1 MSCTDDGGG
10 GERCMCVCTAAQAA
24 ASEKLRR
31 CCEDGDDQCTV
42 RTSQLLTL
50 GHIYDIALA
59 RRSASPPA
67 LRQLRESG
75 SSVRL
80 DNSSHRTL
88 LQSYL
93 GDVLAP
99 VWLRREGRRGRRG
112 QTRSHVLVCDEHLR
126 LLREPAS
133 YAPLPQRRRRR
144 RPRPTAAA
152 ALASRRQAERRARP
166 PGAGQP
172 AGVRSEGRL
181 RRLALPPAGG
191 AVRGAPPPHA
201 APGSADSGVAAAGGA
216 AGEGARAGRQHG
228 GHPREDAGGRRPG
241 GTGTHNKNNARSVRA
256 AAAAAGGGQ
265 DRGGEAGVDRLAE
278 GGQGYRQAPGGGDA
292 PPAGARLAP
301 APVQA
306 LVLCRCPVVPREG
319 YQTSSFYWSMLRSRM
334 RFWSCCQDQSASD
347 VSFLFLYLH
356 FLFLYGFTTI

>member
-10 GERCMCVCTAAQAA
+10 DERCMCVCTDAQMS

-99 VWLRREGRRGRRG
+99 VWLRRASRRG

-126 LLREPAS
+126 LLREPTS
-133 YAPLPQRRRRR
+133 YARYLDGDAAADHDHPPLRRWRHDDRLSAEHARQVRDSLREYDQKGASAVSLYRRLAAQSEERRRRTKPPAQLTPGWQQLAALQGKVHELDDSMVATLGKMLVDADQAEHTPEESELQRLLPAVAKTEEERQAMTALLKTGEATGKPRVEAMR
-144 RPRPTAAA
+144 RQLVLAWLRHRSKHPAAA
-152 ALASRRQAERRARP
+152 
-166 PGAGQP
+166 
-172 AGVRSEGRL
+172 
-181 RRLALPPAGG
+181 
-191 AVRGAPPPHA
+191 
-201 APGSADSGVAAAGGA
+201 
-216 AGEGARAGRQHG
+216 
-228 GHPREDAGGRRPG
+228 
-241 GTGTHNKNNARSVRA
+241 T
-256 AAAAAGGGQ
+256 
-265 DRGGEAGVDRLAE
+265 
-278 GGQGYRQAPGGGDA
+278 
-292 PPAGARLAP
+292 
-301 APVQA
+301 
-306 LVLCRCPVVPREG
+306 
-319 YQTSSFYWSMLRSRM
+319 
-334 RFWSCCQDQSASD
+334 
-347 VSFLFLYLH
+347 
-356 FLFLYGFTTI
+356 